1 MIIVNDEK
9 LLRVKCEPILP
20 EEIGSLVA
28 KLEAE
33 LDYANKLG
41 RGGIGLAAP
50 QIGIAKHIAIIR
62 LPKIGDLDL
71 VNAELQQGYDQA
83 VFKEE
88 GCLSFPG
95 RVEDT
100 LRYQEVHMKNGVA
113 PFKFIAT
120 GLLAV
125 CIQHELDHLNSTL
138 FMDRGIPKPII
149 QQVVKTGKQKPND
162 QCACGSGRKFKRCH
176 GLSIRKPR

>member
-1 MIIVNDEK
+1 MILINNEE
-9 LLRVKCEPILP
+9 LLRVKCEPVLP
-20 EEIGSLVA
+20 DEIGSLVA
-28 KLEAE
+28 KLEME

-50 QIGIAKHIAIIR
+50 QIGIAKSIAIIR
-62 LPKIGDLDL
+62 LPKIGTLDL
-71 VNAELQQGYDQA
+71 VNAELEQGYDQA

-100 LRYQEVHMKNGVA
+100 LRYQEVHLKNGVS

-138 FMDRGIPKPII
+138 FMDRGIPKSVV
-149 QQVVKTGKQKPND
+149 QQAVPKTGKQKPND
-162 QCACGSGRKFKRCH
+162 QCACGSGVKYKRCH
-176 GLSIRKPR
+176 GK